1 MSRHPSRERNNV
13 TENPDALAVIRE
25 EQLTPIDSNTNVD
38 TVSKSSAGSKSKH
51 MNKTGACPTTCS
63 CQEKGGV
70 KFGAAEVEEMLKEK
84 EAKLRAEFAQQLEQ
98 EEKSMRERFDFILQN
113 EQVRTSHMLREAH
126 RERQEKVQA
135 LQAQLECKNMAGL
148 MYVMCS
154 ERRKSKLEKLRMAN
168 EQVGLLMIRDH
179 HRPYTPATPGVL
191 QMRCQPRGLRWDT
204 SSASNFTGCL
214 TLHAE
219 TQQYKHCCFTA
230 GLASKMVVAIRADLA
245 QEYTNYIHALQS
257 ILSDGQSLILHLSRG
272 YKTAAKVD
280 QEWRDKMKVV
290 IKEFQE
296 YVYHFAGG
304 SPDTNQYIFD
314 IPALLKTQTPV
325 EDNPNEDPCDCN
337 EDNEFAGPEGPE
349 REKTWW
355 ERLEGEG
362 RPFVMFG
369 DMSEFKPP
377 QRREVLGTIKAAK
390 TAPPKWKEYV
400 FNEMFLKD
408 TCPNADSIKEEYPK
422 RLPVDKWECRGQK
435 TPEDHSPID
444 EKDIHSRESSF
455 RRYTTTSMEMRAA
468 MGSILR
474 MITASNYACGGQHT
488 TSNRAN
494 LLAARDSME
503 IASTTRLR
511 EKHRESINTANK
523 CISISFGGMQTLH
536 DGGSKDENEEQTAG
550 EDSEMLIS
558 PKSLHQDSMRVI
570 NGHVPDVDHTIN
582 YEKTCPM
589 DKCQRLQ
596 VDSFLRSLPAYMR
609 ASPFTHFEHTFEDYE
624 TCSPV
629 AVLSNALALA
639 IAFTIFYPHLTPCER
654 EKRSLHQDSMRVING
669 HVPDVDHTINYE
681 KTCPMDK
688 CQRLQV
694 DSFLRSLPAYMRA
707 SPFTHFEHTFE
718 DYETCSPDQLEI
730 LKQRLEDKKT
740 KGLPATELEVNL
752 LDEWAPD
759 VEGVGV
765 QTSEMSV
772 SDLPP
777 CTCNAP
783 SPTPATS
790 VGRVFNVEDLIPV
803 KEAMDEIHRECF
815 YDNRIEFDRFKVIG
829 QENSD
834 SM

>member
-154 ERRKSKLEKLRMAN
+154 ERRKSKLEKLRVI
-168 EQVGLLMIRDH
+168 E
-179 HRPYTPATPGVL
+179 
-191 QMRCQPRGLRWDT
+191 
-204 SSASNFTGCL
+204 
-214 TLHAE
+214 
-219 TQQYKHCCFTA
+219 
-230 GLASKMVVAIRADLA
+230 
-245 QEYTNYIHALQS
+245 EYTNYIHALQS

-558 PKSLHQDSMRVI
+558 PKEAIS
-570 NGHVPDVDHTIN
+570 
-582 YEKTCPM
+582 KTDQMEGGESTP
-589 DKCQRLQ
+589 
-596 VDSFLRSLPAYMR
+596 
-609 ASPFTHFEHTFEDYE
+609 
-624 TCSPV
+624 
-629 AVLSNALALA
+629 NALG
-639 IAFTIFYPHLTPCER
+639 
-654 EKRSLHQDSMRVING
+654 SLHQDSMRVING

-834 SM
+834 SICNVDENKDFKQARVTEIQKILKRHPSLLDLFQGNTRC